1 MKEKK
6 NCSDYELFKEI
17 LGRNPNFLE
26 KYMRENLSENQIRKL
41 TKFQKHQVKS
51 EADKISQRESFMIP
65 LKDKDHESDSIMGKI
80 FLETFLLNISVSR
93 SLSST
98 TLSLHLKVDRP

>member
-41 TKFQKHQVKS
+41 TKFQKHQLKS
-51 EADKISQRESFMIP
+51 EADKISQREGFMIP

-80 FLETFLLNISVSR
+80 FLETFL
-93 SLSST
+93 
-98 TLSLHLKVDRP
+98 